1 MDSKYTLEITIEA
14 RQDLDLIYQYIKQT
28 SLSEKVAIKSIKHI
42 LKQIRT
48 LERFPKRNALVKGY
62 TQLRQ
67 LHVYTYTVLYLTYER
82 ERSVVIQRIFSDY
95 TDWTNGIKT

>member
-14 RQDLDLIYQYIKQT
+14 RQDLGFIYQYIKQT
-28 SLSEKVAIKSIKHI
+28 SLSEKVATKSMNHI

-48 LERFPKRNALVKGY
+48 LERFPKRNSLVKGY
-62 TQLRQ
+62 AQLRQ
-67 LHVYTYTVLYLTYER
+67 LHVYTYAVLYLTYEK

-95 TDWTNGIKT
+95 TDWANNME

>member
-14 RQDLDLIYQYIKQT
+14 RQDLGFIYQYIKQT
-28 SLSEKVAIKSIKHI
+28 SLSEKVATKSMNHI

-48 LERFPKRNALVKGY
+48 LERFPKRNSLVKGY
-62 TQLRQ
+62 AQLRQ
-67 LHVYTYTVLYLTYER
+67 LHVYTYTVLYLTYEK

-95 TDWTNGIKT
+95 TDWANNME